1 MLNWKNAS
9 KTKKEN
15 MLVELLYPIAIIV
28 LLVDIVAI
36 IAITSFWW
44 TYWVRELPD
53 RMLFWIVD
61 KLMGCK
67 GEQRDGSKQ

>member
-1 MLNWKNAS
+1 
-9 KTKKEN
+9 

-28 LLVDIVAI
+28 LLIDIVAI

-44 TYWVRELPD
+44 TYWMRELPD
-53 RMLFWIVD
+53 RALFWIVD

-67 GEQRDGSKQ
+67 GEQE